1 MNTLRRLI
9 HRVRDERGAAIIE
22 FALVAPLLLALVWGI
37 IETGRAFY
45 TINSLA
51 SSVRDGARFG
61 AANCPL
67 QTTGPG
73 AGTPAIDVCR
83 PAIRDMVRSAF
94 QPIGDTLVDSDIT
107 VLVTGSG
114 ANTRIFVDASYPYTP
129 IVPVAGW
136 DITITRRA
144 VFRYERLP

>member
-9 HRVRDERGAAIIE
+9 RRARDERGAAIIE

-37 IETGRAFY
+37 IEAGRAFY

-51 SSVRDGARFG
+51 SAVRDGARWG
-61 AANCPL
+61 AASCPL
-67 QTTGPG
+67 QTAGPG
-73 AGTPAIDVCR
+73 QGTPAIDACR
-83 PAIRDMVRSAF
+83 PLIQDVVRRAF
-94 QPIGDTLVDSDIT
+94 QPIGDTLINNDVQ
-107 VLVTGSG
+107 VVVVGTGG
-114 ANTRIFVDASYPYTP
+114 NTRILVTADYPYTP

>member
-1 MNTLRRLI
+1 MSTLRRLI
-9 HRVRDERGAAIIE
+9 ERARDERGAAIIE

-51 SSVRDGARFG
+51 SAVRDGARWG
-61 AANCPL
+61 AANCQL
-67 QTTGPG
+67 QPGTG
-73 AGTPAIDVCR
+73 TVAIDACR
-83 PAIRDMVRSAF
+83 PPVRDIVRRAF
-94 QPIGDTLVDSDIT
+94 QPLGDTLVDNNIQVTT
-107 VLVTGSG
+107 VGGSLNTGIQVV
-114 ANTRIFVDASYPYTP
+114 ANFPYTP
-129 IVPVAGW
+129 IVPVSGW

>member
-1 MNTLRRLI
+1 MNALRRLI
-9 HRVRDERGAAIIE
+9 RRARDERGAAIIE
-22 FALVAPLLLALVWGI
+22 FALVAPLLLTLVWGI

-51 SSVRDGARFG
+51 SAVRDGARYG
-61 AANCPL
+61 AASCPL

-73 AGTPAIDVCR
+73 AGAPAIDVCR
-83 PAIRDMVRSAF
+83 PLIRDVVRSGF
-94 QPIGDTLVDSDIT
+94 QAIGDTLVDGNIQVNVVT
-107 VLVTGSG
+107 VAGDMRILV
-114 ANTRIFVDASYPYTP
+114 AADYPYTP

-136 DITITRRA
+136 NITITRRA

>member
-9 HRVRDERGAAIIE
+9 RRARDERGAAIIE

-51 SSVRDGARFG
+51 SAVRDGARFG

-67 QTTGPG
+67 LTSGPG
-73 AGTPAIDVCR
+73 MGSPAFDACR
-83 PAIRDMVRSAF
+83 PQIQDVVRTAF
-94 QPIGDTLVDSDIT
+94 QPIGDTLINNDIQVSAVGSAGNT
-107 VLVTGSG
+107 GILVT
-114 ANTRIFVDASYPYTP
+114 ADYPYTP